1 MKMKAKFLTL
11 ILLTAITLTVLVSAL
26 NVDVSTPAKLTKSTD
41 TTSFTVKNNDA
52 TGVNVAVTLPAS
64 ITDGTDSVT
73 ITSPSTLSFTLASG
87 ASSTISVV
95 RGDVPSGFD
104 LGEFSSSIQVG
115 LVNASDAT
123 ITDSKTVALS
133 FVNSFCSDGP
143 LNISDLDL
151 NVDIN
156 NLGQGED
163 DNWLPL
169 DEVKVEVELD
179 NSKSLDLDTVYF
191 ELAFIEKDSG
201 KNVADD
207 LIWLSKDE
215 EKVKIGD
222 IDEDESETF
231 TFQFKVGPELGI
243 KDKDY
248 LLMVKAYPK
257 DSEDE
262 ICIDSSDDLSNKY
275 FEDITVDRENEDDRL
290 VVLDNIVLPSEATCQ
305 QTVQL
310 TADMYNIGDD
320 DEEQTRVRLYNKELG
335 LDLNQVIRENLDAGD
350 KDNVEF
356 TFDVPK
362 DAAEKTYTLELRT
375 FYSYDEDDDTYD
387 DNSKPFFAYLK
398 VSGNCVSSV
407 QEQSLASITAEL
419 GSDAVAGKQL
429 VIEGTLKNI
438 GTQTTIY
445 TLAVSGIT
453 SWATLNEIS
462 PSTLTLEAGKSAD
475 FTIYLNVDDDVEG
488 EQSLS
493 IKATHDTKTTEQD
506 VIVEIQ
512 GKTSGFLT
520 GSAIGEH
527 LRNNWFIWVI
537 VLINV
542 ILIIAIIVVA
552 RRIVAAR

>member
-1 MKMKAKFLTL
+1 
-11 ILLTAITLTVLVSAL
+11 
-26 NVDVSTPAKLTKSTD
+26 
-41 TTSFTVKNNDA
+41 
-52 TGVNVAVTLPAS
+52 
-64 ITDGTDSVT
+64 
-73 ITSPSTLSFTLASG
+73 
-87 ASSTISVV
+87 
-95 RGDVPSGFD
+95 
-104 LGEFSSSIQVG
+104 
-115 LVNASDAT
+115 
-123 ITDSKTVALS
+123 
-133 FVNSFCSDGP
+133 
-143 LNISDLDL
+143 
-151 NVDIN
+151 
-156 NLGQGED
+156 
-163 DNWLPL
+163 
-169 DEVKVEVELD
+169 
-179 NSKSLDLDTVYF
+179 
-191 ELAFIEKDSG
+191 
-201 KNVADD
+201 
-207 LIWLSKDE
+207 
-215 EKVKIGD
+215 
-222 IDEDESETF
+222 
-231 TFQFKVGPELGI
+231 
-243 KDKDY
+243 
-248 LLMVKAYPK
+248 
-257 DSEDE
+257 
-262 ICIDSSDDLSNKY
+262 
-275 FEDITVDRENEDDRL
+275 
-290 VVLDNIVLPSEATCQ
+290 
-305 QTVQL
+305 
-310 TADMYNIGDD
+310 MYNIGDD